1 MTGHA
6 YDMKESILG
15 LSLNLYRVIYIYIK
29 KSKNVPRMSLIDFM
43 LVAHKKSSF

>member
-15 LSLNLYRVIYIYIK
+15 LSLNLYRVIYIK
-29 KSKNVPRMSLIDFM
+29 KSKNAPHMSLIDFM
-43 LVAHKKSSF
+43 LAAHKKSSF

>member
-15 LSLNLYRVIYIYIK
+15 LSLNLYRVIK